1 MQTPTTHQYTKYQ
14 KLYDYYNQ
22 HLFNNELPFCLLVLS
37 RAAAQKCGY
46 FSSNRWKDGQGNKTH
61 EISLNPEYLSL
72 APDIEICQTLVH
84 EMCHLWQQAFG
95 KPSRSG
101 YHNKEWGNKMQEVG
115 LMPSNTGEP
124 GGKRT
129 GQQMADYPIAGGVF
143 LEAFNQMP
151 ETLLL
156 PFKAYSEA
164 ARTQEIMALIAAALA
179 AGEDKIPLD
188 GEMVPIAGIKV
199 VQKPKKKSKIKYT
212 CQQCQT
218 NAWGKP
224 GLKLYCGGCLRNHF
238 LERDGGTMSGSELVQ
253 YELISKMEL
262 PPVRVSSEE

>member
-1 MQTPTTHQYTKYQ
+1 MKSPTTHQYTKYQ
-14 KLYDYYNQ
+14 QLYDYYNE
-22 HLFNNELPFCLLVLS
+22 HLFHQELPFCLLVLS

-46 FSSNRWKDGQGNKTH
+46 FASNRWKDGAGTKTH
-61 EISLNPEYLSL
+61 EISLNPEYL
-72 APDIEICQTLVH
+72 AMATDIDICQTLVH

-95 KPSRSG
+95 KPSRAG

-115 LMPSNTGEP
+115 LMPSHTGVP

-129 GQQMADYPIAGGVF
+129 GQQMADYPIEGGVF
-143 LEAFNQMP
+143 LEAFDRMP

-179 AGEDKIPLD
+179 AGEDEIPLD
-188 GEMVPIAGIKV
+188 GEMVPIAGIKFV
-199 VQKPKKKSKIKYT
+199 ETKPKTPSKLKYT
-212 CQQCQT
+212 CRQCQT

-224 GLKLYCGGCLRNHF
+224 GLLLTCGVCLAAYFEEHGQRSIQ
-238 LERDGGTMSGSELVQ
+238 E
-253 YELISKMEL
+253 MEL
-262 PPVRVSSEE
+262 EDFEMVVQGEL